1 MMGTLPHFIKYD
13 KSAGKLVQE
22 LLPSLGLGSE
32 VFRPDLL
39 GKRNYVAYALKDFG
53 YCLIVFKEN

>member
-1 MMGTLPHFIKYD
+1 MTGALPYFIKYG

-22 LLPSLGLGSE
+22 LLPCLGLWSE

-39 GKRNYVAYALKDFG
+39 GKRNYVAYALKEFG
-53 YCLIVFKEN
+53 YYCLIFF